1 MGYSKKKTNQTADGG
16 NKATADEPSS
26 CRLFRV
32 RPLAIA
38 AIVVILAAVAFLVVR
53 RGTGSGERGTADK
66 EKKVQRQRPARSPQ
80 PPPQTAPK
88 PPEPPKKDYSKLD
101 NIALRRLP
109 ASETNNLTEAQVK
122 YWKMFHPWPPPDE
135 NQPRTKHGKY
145 HIFESRADNEIA
157 FVLATEPG
165 TMVLGNRSVG
175 PDFER
180 RFLKSLERPIIV
192 SKDDSDYDREL
203 KRAVIDAK
211 IELKAAYDRG
221 EDIGKIMD
229 EARDELQRLA
239 RYRAQVEK
247 EALKM
252 MHRPGA
258 TAQDADATI
267 EAVNKMLEAK
277 GMAPIE
283 LNSMSRLAMK
293 YQRMKSAPNNE

>member
-1 MGYSKKKTNQTADGG
+1 MGYSKKTNKPAENGG
-16 NKATADEPSS
+16 KATTEASPSRRS
-26 CRLFRV
+26 FRV

-53 RGTGSGERGTADK
+53 RGTGSGERGTADN
-66 EKKVQRQRPARSPQ
+66 EKKVQRQRPARPPQ

>member
-1 MGYSKKKTNQTADGG
+1 M
-16 NKATADEPSS
+16 
-26 CRLFRV
+26 
-32 RPLAIA
+32 AIA
-38 AIVVILAAVAFLVVR
+38 AIVVILASIAFLVVR
-53 RGTGSGERGTADK
+53 RGTGNGEQRTADNG
-66 EKKVQRQRPARSPQ
+66 KKVQRQRPARPPQ

-293 YQRMKSAPNNE
+293 YQRMKSATNNE

>member
-1 MGYSKKKTNQTADGG
+1 MGYSKKTNKPAENGG
-16 NKATADEPSS
+16 KATTDAPSA
-26 CRLFRV
+26 RRPFHV
-32 RPLAIA
+32 RPVAIA

-53 RGTGSGERGTADK
+53 RGTGSGERGTADN
-66 EKKVQRQRPARSPQ
+66 EKKVQRQRPARPPQ

-293 YQRMKSAPNNE
+293 YQRMKSATNNE

>member
-1 MGYSKKKTNQTADGG
+1 MGYSKKTNKPADNGGKETAD
-16 NKATADEPSS
+16 ALASRRP
-26 CRLFRV
+26 FRV

-38 AIVVILAAVAFLVVR
+38 AIVVILAAVAFLVVMK
-53 RGTGSGERGTADK
+53 GTGSGERGTADN

-293 YQRMKSAPNNE
+293 YQRMKSATNNE

>member
-1 MGYSKKKTNQTADGG
+1 MGYSKKTNKPADNGGKTTGG
-16 NKATADEPSS
+16 APSAQWS
-26 CRLFRV
+26 SRI
-32 RPLAIA
+32 RPVAIA
-38 AIVVILAAVAFLVVR
+38 AIVAILAAVAFLVVR
-53 RGTGSGERGTADK
+53 RGTGNGERGTADN
-66 EKKVQRQRPARSPQ
+66 EKKVQRQRPARPPQ

-293 YQRMKSAPNNE
+293 YQRMKSATNNE

>member
-1 MGYSKKKTNQTADGG
+1 MGYSKKTNKPADNGGKTTGG
-16 NKATADEPSS
+16 ALSAQWSS
-26 CRLFRV
+26 RI

-53 RGTGSGERGTADK
+53 RGTGSGERGMADN
-66 EKKVQRQRPARSPQ
+66 EKKVQRQRPARPPQ
-80 PPPQTAPK
+80 PPPQTTPR
-88 PPEPPKKDYSKLD
+88 PPATPKKDYSKLD
-101 NIALRRLP
+101 NIALRRLL

-283 LNSMSRLAMK
+283 LNSMSRLSMK
-293 YQRMKSAPNNE
+293 YQRMKSATNNE

>member
-1 MGYSKKKTNQTADGG
+1 MGYSKKTNKPAENDG
-16 NKATADEPSS
+16 KATVDTPSS
-26 CRLFRV
+26 RRPFHV
-32 RPLAIA
+32 RPVAIA

-53 RGTGSGERGTADK
+53 RGTGSGERGTADN
-66 EKKVQRQRPARSPQ
+66 EKKVLRQRPARPPQ

-293 YQRMKSAPNNE
+293 YQRMKSATNNE